1 MFGKSVT
8 LFRLFGF
15 EVRVDPSWL
24 ILALLVVWTLARGYF
39 PAAHPGFAPATY
51 WWMGVA
57 GAVGL
62 FVSIVLH
69 ELSHSLVARRY
80 DLPIRGI
87 TLFIFGGVA
96 HMDEEPPSAQVE
108 LMMAIAGP
116 IASLVLAAAFYLV
129 ALGAGAGGV
138 AAPLVA
144 SLSWLAMINLML
156 AVFNLIPAFPLDGG
170 RVLRALLWRS
180 QRDLR
185 RATRTAARVGEGFGI
200 ALIVLG
206 VLAVLTGNFITGM
219 WWFLIGL
226 FLRGAAQSSYYQVL
240 VRRALEGEPVRRF
253 MTTTPV
259 TVEPGITLRH
269 FVEDYI
275 YRYHHELFPVTG
287 DGALAGCVGTAQVR
301 QVPRTA
307 WDRTTVG
314 EVAVPCTPQNTVG
327 PDADAVQALAQMR
340 RQGTSRLL
348 VVEEGRVVG
357 IVALKDLLGFL
368 SAKLDLE
375 GVS

>member
-1 MFGKSVT
+1 MFGKSMK

-15 EVRVDPSWL
+15 EVRVDLSWL
-24 ILALLVVWTLARGYF
+24 ILVVLVVWTLARGYF

-51 WWMGVA
+51 WWMGAA

-80 DLPIRGI
+80 NLPIRGI

-96 HMDEEPPSAQVE
+96 HMEEEPPSAEAE

-116 IASLVLAAAFYLV
+116 IASVVLAVAFYLV
-129 ALGAGAGGV
+129 ALGASVGGFT
-138 AAPLVA
+138 APVVT
-144 SLSWLAMINLML
+144 SLTWLAMINLVL
-156 AVFNLIPAFPLDGG
+156 AAFNLIPAFPLDGG
-170 RVLRALLWRS
+170 RVLRALLWRWK
-180 QRDLR
+180 QDLR

-219 WWFLIGL
+219 WWFLIGM

-240 VRRALEGEPVRRF
+240 VRRVFEGEPVRRF
-253 MTTTPV
+253 MTSMPV
-259 TVEPGITLRH
+259 TVDPGTTLRH
-269 FVEDYI
+269 LVEDYI
-275 YRYHHELFPVTG
+275 YRYHHELFPVVRNER
-287 DGALAGCVGTAQVR
+287 LEGCVGTAQVK
-301 QVPRTA
+301 QVPNA
-307 WDRTTVG
+307 DWDRKTVA
-314 EVAVPCTPQNTVG
+314 EVAVPCTPQNTVS

-340 RQGTSRLL
+340 RQGTSRL
-348 VVEEGRVVG
+348 VVAENDRVVG